1 MSKDQPYSLDH
12 IAPAGTNVYMHA
24 PYFMLPTVIQA
35 LLSSHSGEVLH
46 TLAINGMLIKPLQE
60 LKDYF
65 LSKGGRLIME
75 SEIEYV
81 FIWKDSYVDVHVSKK
96 DTGISISG
104 CLLDANLHG
113 IEKDLERD
121 FISRNKTNLVF
132 TIIKNPDNSL
142 DIRNMGDGSSPLIKD
157 NYLPEVLEDID
168 FVIKS
173 FQKKPPAGRI
183 CILNGDPGCHRKGQK
198 LLMFDGSLKSVEDI
212 VVGDQLMGPDS
223 TSRKVLSLCRGK
235 EEMVEIMPIK
245 GTPWVVNKS
254 HILSVVRSGNHHSEK
269 DGTITDVKVSDWMSW
284 NKTNKAKNKLFR
296 VPVIFATKGNLP
308 IDPYVLGALI
318 GDGSLHEATP
328 SLISTDQEVIP
339 ALKVAAKKFG
349 LSVHYR
355 QYGSRCPSYSIC
367 YDDGGKRSRPNP
379 FMLALKKLGLNVIC
393 DDKFIPYKYK
403 VSSIKNRLRLLAGL
417 LDTDGHFT
425 HGVFEFSTKSK
436 KLSDDVA
443 FVARSLGF
451 SAYPQEC
458 NKSDQYGTVGTY
470 YRMCISGDID
480 RIPTKIKRKVAPK
493 RKQIKSVLRTGF
505 SVRPLPAEEYYGFT
519 LTGDGRYLLDDF
531 TVTHNTGKTHLIR
544 SILMRLD
551 CVFLIVPSNMIDSL
565 DKPEFMPLLLDIKDN
580 HEKPIIMI
588 IEDGDICLVPRKNDN
603 ISSITS
609 LLNLS
614 DGILG
619 TIMDIK
625 MIISTN
631 ADIEEMDQ
639 AILRPGRLC
648 KNIHVGSLEYEQANR
663 VYRRLMQKE
672 DVSLDYRKRYTLAEI
687 YDIFNNIDLEN
698 ASKSQVKQVIGFGM
712 PLQESPD
719 RTLNSAKKIGF

>member
-65 LSKGGRLIME
+65 LAKGGRLIME

-81 FIWKDSYVDVHVSKK
+81 FIWKDSYVDVHVNKK
-96 DTGISISG
+96 DTGISIHG
-104 CLLDANLHG
+104 YLLDANLHG

-183 CILNGDPGCHRKGQK
+183 CILNGDPG
-198 LLMFDGSLKSVEDI
+198 V
-212 VVGDQLMGPDS
+212 
-223 TSRKVLSLCRGK
+223 
-235 EEMVEIMPIK
+235 
-245 GTPWVVNKS
+245 
-254 HILSVVRSGNHHSEK
+254 
-269 DGTITDVKVSDWMSW
+269 
-284 NKTNKAKNKLFR
+284 
-296 VPVIFATKGNLP
+296 
-308 IDPYVLGALI
+308 
-318 GDGSLHEATP
+318 
-328 SLISTDQEVIP
+328 
-339 ALKVAAKKFG
+339 
-349 LSVHYR
+349 
-355 QYGSRCPSYSIC
+355 
-367 YDDGGKRSRPNP
+367 
-379 FMLALKKLGLNVIC
+379 
-393 DDKFIPYKYK
+393 
-403 VSSIKNRLRLLAGL
+403 
-417 LDTDGHFT
+417 
-425 HGVFEFSTKSK
+425 
-436 KLSDDVA
+436 
-443 FVARSLGF
+443 
-451 SAYPQEC
+451 
-458 NKSDQYGTVGTY
+458 
-470 YRMCISGDID
+470 
-480 RIPTKIKRKVAPK
+480 
-493 RKQIKSVLRTGF
+493 
-505 SVRPLPAEEYYGFT
+505 
-519 LTGDGRYLLDDF
+519 
-531 TVTHNTGKTHLIR
+531 GKTHLIR

-565 DKPEFMPLLLDIKDN
+565 DKPEFMPLLLDIKDD

-631 ADIEEMDQ
+631 ADIDEMDQ

-672 DVSLDYRKRYTLAEI
+672 DVSLEFRKRYTLAEI
-687 YDIFNNIDLEN
+687 YDKFNNIDLEN

-719 RTLNSAKKIGF
+719 RTLNSVKKIGF